1 MSRREGDR
9 TFTEPALTRIL
20 HTGLRTTSTALRN
33 CTRHLFFATLHGHP
47 AAQLAA
53 AASLSHTATSA
64 AAAAAPS
71 AAAAAP
77 SAAAPRPAVTGA
89 HHDAPGAFPGASP
102 GASFGAERSFAS
114 IALAA
119 LGAAAEG
126 RGGAMVGADDDA
138 RAAAGWLASGVLCAL
153 MHRNPDLR
161 RMLLRLPASALDAP
175 LTSAAA
181 AAAAAAPSAAAVS
194 EPASERGAVVGTSER
209 GAVVG
214 TSERGAV
221 VGTTEGGAVVG
232 TTERSSGGLFRWLVA
247 MTLRPAD
254 HAATTTATSTKTP
267 SPLIRLSLLQT
278 LMAWLR
284 GSAEAVAQLLAPT
297 TALPA
302 LLEALE
308 AALAEPA
315 EDVHVRGHLGALL
328 GLLLATAPTASF
340 ERPVLVRMVR
350 RRLGLDRYEAAW
362 EGMRAHGA
370 YEAALDGRE
379 EWWASDEETD
389 VLMHRA
395 ASTHQALLYADG
407 LAAILERT
415 YDAAR
420 VVVFEAYAEPTE
432 GGNGG
437 TATAPAT
444 TRASLAPSLALRL
457 AAARDGSSTSGDADA
472 PPDALPD
479 AAAAAAAA
487 AKDDPDTLALES
499 FKALV
504 VVQDETNRT
513 ITRDLIGTAAASA
526 SGSRVGGVPPGPR
539 LLDLCPEL
547 KFAILVHVAD
557 FRHLVQASGTCAEL
571 RRLALDDL
579 LWHRLYEA
587 RFGDPPPWARDAHAA
602 AGSAAAAAPT
612 AASAAAA
619 FRRRHQEE
627 LRAAREAERSRR
639 AAREAAAAA
648 RFPPGG
654 MPMGPWPGGGDGM
667 FHGGMP
673 YGGGMVPGILGGDF
687 DRIPGGGLPPPFGPN
702 PFGGRGG
709 PYGGGGL
716 PFGGGGLPFGGG
728 GLPAGPGGF
737 LPPGAVPPG
746 ARHDLI
752 SPLLDPDGMSGM
764 GGGLGGG
771 MGGKGR
777 GRGRGGGRGGF
788 FPTMPGGGGGFD
800 GWDPAGGML

>member
-1 MSRREGDR
+1 MSLFDTVPCPACMCSPRRPRASPPGADELLAARVSRREGDR

-20 HTGLRTTSTALRN
+20 HTGLRTSSTALRN

-138 RAAAGWLASGVLCAL
+138 ARAAAGWLASGVLCAL
-153 MHRNPDLR
+153 MHRNPDVR

-175 LTSAAA
+175 LTSAAAAA

-194 EPASERGAVVGTSER
+194 EPASERGAVVGTTER
-209 GAVVG
+209 
-214 TSERGAV
+214 
-221 VGTTEGGAVVG
+221 GAVVG

-247 MTLRPAD
+247 MTLLPAD

-370 YEAALDGRE
+370 YDAALDGRG
-379 EWWASDEETD
+379 EWSPSDEKT
-389 VLMHRA
+389 
-395 ASTHQALLYADG
+395 
-407 LAAILERT
+407 
-415 YDAAR
+415 
-420 VVVFEAYAEPTE
+420 P
-432 GGNGG
+432 
-437 TATAPAT
+437 
-444 TRASLAPSLALRL
+444 
-457 AAARDGSSTSGDADA
+457 
-472 PPDALPD
+472 
-479 AAAAAAAA
+479 
-487 AKDDPDTLALES
+487 
-499 FKALV
+499 
-504 VVQDETNRT
+504 
-513 ITRDLIGTAAASA
+513 
-526 SGSRVGGVPPGPR
+526 
-539 LLDLCPEL
+539 
-547 KFAILVHVAD
+547 
-557 FRHLVQASGTCAEL
+557 
-571 RRLALDDL
+571 
-579 LWHRLYEA
+579 
-587 RFGDPPPWARDAHAA
+587 
-602 AGSAAAAAPT
+602 
-612 AASAAAA
+612 
-619 FRRRHQEE
+619 
-627 LRAAREAERSRR
+627 
-639 AAREAAAAA
+639 
-648 RFPPGG
+648 
-654 MPMGPWPGGGDGM
+654 
-667 FHGGMP
+667 
-673 YGGGMVPGILGGDF
+673 
-687 DRIPGGGLPPPFGPN
+687 
-702 PFGGRGG
+702 
-709 PYGGGGL
+709 
-716 PFGGGGLPFGGG
+716 
-728 GLPAGPGGF
+728 
-737 LPPGAVPPG
+737 
-746 ARHDLI
+746 
-752 SPLLDPDGMSGM
+752 
-764 GGGLGGG
+764 
-771 MGGKGR
+771 
-777 GRGRGGGRGGF
+777 
-788 FPTMPGGGGGFD
+788 
-800 GWDPAGGML
+800 